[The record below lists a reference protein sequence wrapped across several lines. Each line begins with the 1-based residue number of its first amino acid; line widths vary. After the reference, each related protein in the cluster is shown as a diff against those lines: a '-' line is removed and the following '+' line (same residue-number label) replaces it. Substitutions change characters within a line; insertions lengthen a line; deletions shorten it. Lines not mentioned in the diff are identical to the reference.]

1 MNPSSFLPS
10 LSAVTA
16 GASKI
21 LSDAKHAAEAK
32 LSSRPSTA
40 EEKLPP
46 VPAVPIVVG
55 SQSVPCVEVTT
66 VRALEISSTPRTDEG
81 TSSGYLSKLAGQVVG
96 AARTMTTSAMTIS
109 NSARKECCS
118 HCGTED
124 SRLSMVT
131 QYASQLERC
140 RVCGSKLCPKCIAK
154 VPHLT
159 VPFELLH
166 PGDLKSCFSDQFL
179 YLRMITCSSF
189 IIDSQTQ

>member
-10 LSAVTA
+10 LSSVTA
-16 GASKI
+16 GTSKI
-21 LSDAKHAAEAK
+21 LSDAKHAVETK

-46 VPAVPIVVG
+46 VPAVPVVAG
-55 SQSVPCVEVTT
+55 VQSVPGVSITT
-66 VRALEISSTPRTDEG
+66 VRATEISSTPRTDEG
-81 TSSGYLSKLAGQVVG
+81 NTSTGYLSKLAGQVVG
-96 AARTMTTSAMTIS
+96 AARSMTTSAMTIS
-109 NSARKECCS
+109 HSARKESCS
-118 HCGTED
+118 HCGAED

-140 RVCGSKLCPKCIAK
+140 RVCGIKLCPKCIAK

-166 PGDLKSCFSDQFL
+166 PGE
-179 YLRMITCSSF
+179 
-189 IIDSQTQ
+189 

>member
-21 LSDAKHAAEAK
+21 LSDAKHAAETK

-46 VPAVPIVVG
+46 VPAVPIVTGV
-55 SQSVPCVEVTT
+55 QSVLGAEITT
-66 VRALEISSTPRTDEG
+66 VRAMEISSTPRTDDG
-81 TSSGYLSKLAGQVVG
+81 AVIATTTSTSSGYLSKLAGQMVG
-96 AARTMTTSAMTIS
+96 AARTMTSNAMTIS
-109 NSARKECCS
+109 NSARKEICS
-118 HCGTED
+118 HCGAED

-131 QYASQLERC
+131 QYASQFERC
-140 RVCGSKLCPKCIAK
+140 RVCGTKLCPKCIAK
-154 VPHLT
+154 VKHLS

-166 PGDLKSCFSDQFL
+166 PGNLALTL
-179 YLRMITCSSF
+179 YRTLTPTNI
-189 IIDSQTQ
+189 

>member
-10 LSAVTA
+10 LSSVTA
-16 GASKI
+16 GTSKI
-21 LSDAKHAAEAK
+21 LSDAKHAVETK

-46 VPAVPIVVG
+46 VPAVPVVPG
-55 SQSVPCVEVTT
+55 VQSVPGVAITT
-66 VRALEISSTPRTDEG
+66 VRATEISSTPRTEG
-81 TSSGYLSKLAGQVVG
+81 NTSTGYLSKLAGQVVG
-96 AARTMTTSAMTIS
+96 AARSMTTSAMTIS
-109 NSARKECCS
+109 HSARKESCS
-118 HCGTED
+118 HCGAED

-140 RVCGSKLCPKCIAK
+140 RVCGIKLCPKCIAK

-166 PGDLKSCFSDQFL
+166 PGE
-179 YLRMITCSSF
+179 
-189 IIDSQTQ
+189 